1 MRDFYGFPFDR
12 GFESRPGTIGDVST
26 YIALVFATGPSPY
39 MKFSS
44 NTDLVGAAW
53 PVWGAILG
61 AIVIS
66 MLIGAFTERVIIR
79 PIKQTLWLRSEQRW
93 ACICSWVHLCVNN
106 GVGGRCSSVPLS
118 HKRLMIAGT

>member
-1 MRDFYGFPFDR
+1 
-12 GFESRPGTIGDVST
+12 
-26 YIALVFATGPSPY
+26 

-66 MLIGAFTERVIIR
+66 MVIGAFTERVIIR
-79 PIKQTLWLRSEQRW
+79 PIS
-93 ACICSWVHLCVNN
+93 AGPCSCGRGDARFVSALGYLCVSN
-106 GVGGRCSSVPLS
+106 GGGTNVLVPPFR
-118 HKRLMIAGT
+118 KTIDDR